1 LNTDLLKE
9 NGGIPRGMLLMMA
22 TMAGVTVANCYYN
35 QPLLELISGELRVS
49 HANANLI
56 TVVTQIG
63 YALGLCLII
72 PMGDLF
78 SRRRIIIVNM
88 LTTTLMTALIAVAT
102 NVYVIWGAS
111 LLLGAS
117 SVIPQLFIPMAGQ
130 FSEPRNKSRNMGLV
144 LSGLLTGILA
154 SRVVSGFVGEVLGW
168 RAMFL
173 IAAVLMLVSM
183 AVTLRMLPDTPRNF
197 AGTYSAL
204 LRSVLQ
210 IAVTHSQIRVNAIRA
225 ALGFGSMLAIWSCM
239 AFHLAQPPFCAGSD
253 MVGLLGVC
261 GIAGAMIASGMG
273 KLVPVLGVRR
283 FSLIGVAVQL
293 LAWAVAWLMNDSYVG
308 LIIAIILVDVG
319 LQCQQ
324 LSNQSGC
331 IQEVP
336 EAASRANTIFMTTYF
351 IGGSI
356 GTLCAGIGWEHYGW
370 LGVCVVGI
378 AFALGSLIVSLVTSR

>member
-1 LNTDLLKE
+1 MNTDLLKE

-35 QPLLELISGELRVS
+35 QPLLELISSELRVS

-88 LTTTLMTALIAVAT
+88 LTAALMTALIAVAT

-130 FSEPRNKSRNMGLV
+130 FSEPRNKSRNMGIV

-154 SRVVSGFVGEVLGW
+154 SRVVSGIVGEMLGW

-173 IAAVLMLVSM
+173 IAALVMLGSM

-204 LRSVLQ
+204 LRSVLH
-210 IAVTHSQIRVNAIRA
+210 IAITHSQIRINAIRA

-293 LAWAVAWLMNDSYVG
+293 LAWAIAWLMNDSYVG
-308 LIIAIILVDVG
+308 LIVAIILVDVG

-336 EAASRANTIFMTTYF
+336 EAASRANTVFMTTYF
-351 IGGSI
+351 VGGSI

-370 LGVCVVGI
+370 SGVCVVGV

>member
-1 LNTDLLKE
+1 MNTDLLKE